1 MKTEY
6 ARLCATAKSRAA
18 LVARCR
24 ALATELDLDFESK
37 PSALMP
43 RAVDWALRRDP
54 YRVFGSFDGASR
66 VGAFI
71 GHWHIELGS
80 DATFPAC
87 FANVNPYHRQ
97 KATTCVDRF
106 DDLLDCVRRSFEA
119 LGAASKP

>member
-6 ARLCATAKSRAA
+6 ARLCGTVKGRAA
-18 LVARCR
+18 LVAKCE
-24 ALATELDLDFESK
+24 AFATEHGLAFESK
-37 PSALMP
+37 PGILAP
-43 RAVDWALRRDP
+43 RVLSWAFQYGP

-66 VGAFI
+66 VGSFL
-71 GHWHIELGS
+71 GHWHIVRGS
-80 DATFPAC
+80 DVTYPAC

-119 LGAASKP
+119 LGATRKA